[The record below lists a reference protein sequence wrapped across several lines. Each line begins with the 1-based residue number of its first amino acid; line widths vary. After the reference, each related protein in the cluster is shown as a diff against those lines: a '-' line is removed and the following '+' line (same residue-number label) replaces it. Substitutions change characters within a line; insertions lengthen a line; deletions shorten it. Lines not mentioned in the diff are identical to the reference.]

1 MSGDSQEVS
10 YGAEEKQPKFRCK
23 SEAQKKAIAANY
35 ARMAAQ
41 KKRSA
46 PPLPVT
52 HLCT

>member
-23 SEAQKKAIAANY
+23 SEAQKKAIAAKY

>member
-1 MSGDSQEVS
+1 MSGDTQEVS

-35 ARMAAQ
+35 VCMTAQ

-46 PPLPVT
+46 PPLSIT
-52 HLCT
+52 HLCA

>member
-10 YGAEEKQPKFRCK
+10 YGKKEKQPKFRCK

-35 ARMAAQ
+35 ARMTAQ